1 MTSLR
6 QRTLWRVVILLIL
19 GTGLLAHYNYRDSSH
34 EIAEVYDAH
43 LAQNARLLQ
52 GVMSLP
58 LAPADRGRLYDAFDE
73 ALRQAGRPGVG
84 HPYENKL
91 AFQVW
96 RDGGE
101 LLVHTPSAPRIDPS
115 QRLPGFSDIVIEGK
129 QWRGFLLPVPAQ
141 QVSIWV
147 GERKDVR
154 GDLVGRIVRHTL
166 LPFLFGALVLA
177 LLVWFAIGWGLQPL
191 QNMANVIRGRHA
203 KSLEPLQLAPLPSE
217 LEPMQAAINRLLGQV
232 ADLLR
237 REQRFIADAAH
248 EMRTPL
254 AILRLHAQN
263 VEEARTEED
272 RARALGFLIGGV
284 DRLSRVVNQLLT
296 LARIEPRLGQRHLE
310 DVDLAKVAMD
320 TLVEMTP
327 WILERNVEPVLD
339 IEPGAC
345 HVRGDAMSIGIALQ
359 NLVSNAVNFSPVD
372 GVVKVGLTVREGHV
386 ELSVEDEGPGV
397 PADRLAVVFERFF
410 SDGHEGG
417 AGLGLPI
424 VRTIM
429 EHLGGAVRL
438 ENRPGGGARATL
450 EFPFAGAAGRPAA

>member
-6 QRTLWRVVILLIL
+6 QRTLWRVVVLLIV
-19 GTGLLAHYNYRDSSH
+19 GTSLLAYYNYRDSSH

-58 LAPADRGRLYDAFDE
+58 LANPDRARLYDAFDR
-73 ALRQAGRPGVG
+73 ALRQAGSPGVG

-96 RDGGE
+96 RDSGE
-101 LLVHTPSAPRIDPS
+101 LLVHTPSAPNIDPTLS
-115 QRLPGFSDIVIEGK
+115 KPGFSDFTVDTRK
-129 QWRGFLLPVPAQ
+129 WRGFLLPVPDQ
-141 QVSIWV
+141 QVVVWV

-154 GDLVGRIVRHTL
+154 GDLVNRIVRHTL
-166 LPFLFGALVLA
+166 LPFLLGGLVLA

-191 QNMANVIRGRHA
+191 QNMANVIRGRHP

-232 ADLLR
+232 SDLLK

-263 VEEARTEED
+263 VEAAKSAED
-272 RARALGFLIGGV
+272 REKALRFLIGGV

-296 LARIEPRLGQRHLE
+296 LARLEPRLGQRQRE
-310 DVDLAKVAMD
+310 DVDLTKVTTE

-327 WILERNVEPVLD
+327 WMLERSVEPTLD
-339 IEPGAC
+339 IAPGTY
-345 HVRGDAMSIGIALQ
+345 HVRGDPMTIGIALQ
-359 NLVSNAVNFSPVD
+359 NLVSNAVNFSPA
-372 GVVKVGLTVREGHV
+372 GAMVRISLLHQGSHIALV
-386 ELSVEDEGPGV
+386 VEDEGPG
-397 PADRLAVVFERFF
+397 LSHEQLEKVFERFF
-410 SDGHEGG
+410 SEGHEGG
-417 AGLGLPI
+417 AGLGLSI

-429 EHLGGAVRL
+429 EDVGGAIDL
-438 ENRPGGGARATL
+438 QNSPGKGLKAIL
-450 EFPFAGAAGRPAA
+450 EFPTQERPT

>member
-6 QRTLWRVVILLIL
+6 QRTLWRVFILLIA
-19 GTGLLAHYNYRDSSH
+19 GTSLLAYYNYRDSSH

-58 LAPADRGRLYDAFDE
+58 LAAGDRQKLYGAFDA
-73 ALRQAGRPGVG
+73 ALLQAGRSGIG

-96 RDGGE
+96 STDGE
-101 LLVHTPSAPRIDPS
+101 LLVNTPSAPRIDPQ
-115 QRLPGFSDIVIEGK
+115 QRTPGFSDITLDGK
-129 QWRGFLLPVPAQ
+129 QWRGFLLPVSEQ
-141 QVSIWV
+141 QVVIWV

-154 GDLVGRIVRHTL
+154 GDLVNRIVRHTL
-166 LPFLFGALVLA
+166 LPFLLGGLVLA

-232 ADLLR
+232 SDLLR

-263 VEEARTEED
+263 VEQARTEED
-272 RARALGFLIGGV
+272 RERALGYLIGGV

-296 LARIEPRLGQRHLE
+296 LARIEPRLGQHPGDDL
-310 DVDLAKVAMD
+310 DLAKVATD

-327 WILERNVEPVLD
+327 WVLEHNVEPVLD
-339 IEPGAC
+339 IQPGTYP
-345 HVRGDAMSIGIALQ
+345 VRGDAMSIGIALQ
-359 NLVSNAVNFSPVD
+359 NLVSNAVDFSPAD
-372 GVVKVGLTVREGHV
+372 AVVTISLRNAAEHI
-386 ELSVEDEGPGV
+386 ELAVEDQGPGI
-397 PADRLAVVFERFF
+397 PEERLALVFERFF

-417 AGLGLPI
+417 AGLGLSI
-424 VRTIM
+424 VKTIM
-429 EHLGGAVRL
+429 EHLGGDVRL
-438 ENRPGGGARATL
+438 ENAAGGGLRAIL
-450 EFPFAGAAGRPAA
+450 MFPLRQRPAGPA

>member
-6 QRTLWRVVILLIL
+6 QRTLWRVVALLIV
-19 GTGLLAHYNYRDSSH
+19 GTSLLAYYNYRDSSH

-58 LAPADRGRLYDAFDE
+58 LANPDRARLYDAFDR
-73 ALRQAGRPGVG
+73 ALRQAGSPGVG

-96 RDGGE
+96 RDSGE
-101 LLVHTPSAPRIDPS
+101 LLVHTPSAPNIDPTLS
-115 QRLPGFSDIVIEGK
+115 KPGFSDFTVDTRK
-129 QWRGFLLPVPAQ
+129 WRGFLLPVPDQ
-141 QVSIWV
+141 QVVVWV

-154 GDLVGRIVRHTL
+154 GDLVNRIVRHTL
-166 LPFLFGALVLA
+166 LPFLLGGLVLA

-191 QNMANVIRGRHA
+191 QNMANVIRGRHP

-232 ADLLR
+232 SDLLK

-263 VEEARTEED
+263 VEEAKSAED
-272 RARALGFLIGGV
+272 REKALRFLIGGV

-296 LARIEPRLGQRHLE
+296 LARLEPRLGQRQRE
-310 DVDLAKVAMD
+310 DVDLTKVTTE

-327 WILERNVEPVLD
+327 WMLERSVEPTLD
-339 IEPGAC
+339 IAPGTY
-345 HVRGDAMSIGIALQ
+345 HVRGDPMTIGIALQ
-359 NLVSNAVNFSPVD
+359 NLVSNAVNFSPA
-372 GVVKVGLTVREGHV
+372 GAMVRISLLHQGSHIALV
-386 ELSVEDEGPGV
+386 VEDEGPG
-397 PADRLAVVFERFF
+397 LSHEQLEKVFERFF
-410 SDGHEGG
+410 SEGHEGG
-417 AGLGLPI
+417 AGLGLSI

-429 EHLGGAVRL
+429 EDVGGAIDL
-438 ENRPGGGARATL
+438 QNSPGKGLKAIL
-450 EFPFAGAAGRPAA
+450 EFPTQERPT

>member
-6 QRTLWRVVILLIL
+6 QRTLWRVVVLLIV
-19 GTGLLAHYNYRDSSH
+19 GTSLLAYYNYRDSSH

-58 LAPADRGRLYDAFDE
+58 LATNDRERLYEAFDK
-73 ALRQAGRPGVG
+73 ALRQAGSPGVG

-96 RDGGE
+96 RDSGE
-101 LLVHTPSAPRIDPS
+101 LLVHTPSAPSIVPPLRK
-115 QRLPGFSDIVIEGK
+115 PGFSNFTADAR
-129 QWRGFLLPVPAQ
+129 QWRGFLLPVPDQ
-141 QVSIWV
+141 QVVVWV

-154 GDLVGRIVRHTL
+154 GDLVSRIVRHTL
-166 LPFLFGALVLA
+166 LPFLLGGLVLA

-217 LEPMQAAINRLLGQV
+217 LEPMQAAINRLLSQV
-232 ADLLR
+232 SDLLH

-263 VEEARTEED
+263 VEAAKTTED
-272 RARALGFLIGGV
+272 RDEALHFLIGGV

-296 LARIEPRLGQRHLE
+296 LARLEPHLGQQRWE
-310 DVDLAKVAMD
+310 DVDLAKVTTE

-327 WILERNVEPVLD
+327 WMLEQSVEPILS
-339 IEPGAC
+339 IAPGTF
-345 HVRGDAMSIGIALQ
+345 HVRGDPMTIGIALQ
-359 NLVSNAVNFSPVD
+359 NLVSNAVNFSPA
-372 GVVKVGLTVREGHV
+372 GATVRVSLLARGPHIA
-386 ELSVEDEGPGV
+386 LMVEDEGPGLSQEQF
-397 PADRLAVVFERFF
+397 DKVFERFF
-410 SDGHEGG
+410 SEGHEDG
-417 AGLGLPI
+417 AGLGLSI

-429 EHLGGAVRL
+429 EHIGGTVHL
-438 ENRPGGGARATL
+438 QNGPMKGLRATL
-450 EFPFAGAAGRPAA
+450 EFPPQPRTV

>member
-6 QRTLWRVVILLIL
+6 QRTLWRVVVLLIV
-19 GTGLLAHYNYRDSSH
+19 GTSLLAYYNYRDSSH

-58 LAPADRGRLYDAFDE
+58 LANPDRARLYDAFDR
-73 ALRQAGRPGVG
+73 ALRQAGSPGVG

-96 RDGGE
+96 RDSGE
-101 LLVHTPSAPRIDPS
+101 LLVHTPSAPNIDPTLS
-115 QRLPGFSDIVIEGK
+115 KPGFSDFTVDTRK
-129 QWRGFLLPVPAQ
+129 WRGFLLPVPDQ
-141 QVSIWV
+141 QVVVWV

-154 GDLVGRIVRHTL
+154 GDLVNRIVRHTL
-166 LPFLFGALVLA
+166 LPFLLGGLVLA

-191 QNMANVIRGRHA
+191 QNMANVIRGRHP
-203 KSLEPLQLAPLPSE
+203 KSLEPLQLAPLPIE

-232 ADLLR
+232 SDLLK

-263 VEEARTEED
+263 VEAAKSAED
-272 RARALGFLIGGV
+272 REKALRFLIGGV

-296 LARIEPRLGQRHLE
+296 LARLEPRLGQRQRE
-310 DVDLAKVAMD
+310 DVDLTKVTTE

-327 WILERNVEPVLD
+327 WMLERSVEPTLD
-339 IEPGAC
+339 IAPGTY
-345 HVRGDAMSIGIALQ
+345 HVRGDPMTIGIALQ
-359 NLVSNAVNFSPVD
+359 NLVSNAVNFSPA
-372 GVVKVGLTVREGHV
+372 GAMVRISLLHQGSHIALV
-386 ELSVEDEGPGV
+386 VEDEGPG
-397 PADRLAVVFERFF
+397 LSHEQLEKVFERFF
-410 SDGHEGG
+410 SEGHEGG
-417 AGLGLPI
+417 AGLGLSI

-429 EHLGGAVRL
+429 EDVGGAIDL
-438 ENRPGGGARATL
+438 QNSPGKGLKAIL
-450 EFPFAGAAGRPAA
+450 EFPTQERPT